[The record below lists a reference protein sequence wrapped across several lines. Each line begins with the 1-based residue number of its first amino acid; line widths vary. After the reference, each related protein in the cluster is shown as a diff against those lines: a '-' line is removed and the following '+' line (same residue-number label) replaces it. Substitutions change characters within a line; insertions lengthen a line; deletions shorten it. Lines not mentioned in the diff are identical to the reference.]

1 MLKRL
6 RNFKFK
12 NIFKPYNLRILIT
25 GYAMVYDLQDQ
36 RNRAYKRLKRVLY
49 LIVLISF
56 YSLAF
61 FVDITESFDFNFA
74 YNYHR
79 WW

>member
-12 NIFKPYNLRILIT
+12 NILKPYNLRILIT
-25 GYAMVYDLQDQ
+25 GYAVVYDLQDQ
-36 RNRAYKRLKRVLY
+36 RKRALKRLKRILY
-49 LIVLISF
+49 LILLISF
-56 YSLAF
+56 YFLCF